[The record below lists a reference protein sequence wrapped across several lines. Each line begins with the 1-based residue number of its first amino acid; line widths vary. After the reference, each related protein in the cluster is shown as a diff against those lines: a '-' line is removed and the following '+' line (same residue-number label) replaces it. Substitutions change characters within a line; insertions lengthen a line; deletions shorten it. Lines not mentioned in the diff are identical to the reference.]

1 MSKCNSDSS
10 KQPKIFKAA
19 YGITYH
25 KRCVIQ
31 GVTDDS
37 MLQYTFIIC
46 KA

>member
-1 MSKCNSDSS
+1 MSKCNNNSS

-31 GVTDDS
+31 GVTDNS
-37 MLQYTFIIC
+37 MLQCTFIIY